1 MKEKKNIERLFQEKF
16 KDFEAIPPQDSWD
29 IIASKLNKKKKKRVI
44 PFWFKL
50 SGIAAS
56 FVILGTLIWNYTTD
70 KNEIIPNNTIVLE
83 NSTIE
88 NNPNQK
94 PNNSIISSTNKNEL
108 KLNSSNNTKNE
119 EGNQNDKINF
129 STINKNENN
138 FVFHTKENKKATKTI
153 STLENSEN
161 IKVKKSAS
169 ESNSIV
175 SNDENN
181 FLKNA
186 ASEKNSL
193 VANTEINKE
202 ALKNSISEMNSIVS
216 NEEKS
221 DANPKNKSTKIFDL
235 ENITSKEATVLNEN
249 KESKSTSTNNNISDF
264 NENTISKT
272 IGTSTEI
279 MKNDS
284 TLVAKIAEEKNPLE
298 ELLLANEE
306 GKNEAEKEEKRNKWA
321 ISSVAAPVYFNS
333 MTQGSAID
341 EQFENN
347 SKSYATTLSY
357 GIGGSYSVSKK
368 LSIRTGINNINFSYN
383 TNDVAYQTNF
393 SAKAI
398 GNIPAISRNNNG
410 SNIVFSSK
418 NNAQIALSGDV
429 ENVSISNSGAI
440 KQDFSYIEI
449 PLELSYKLLDK
460 KFGIEVIGGM
470 STLFLNKNSVFLVT
484 NGMEMNVGKA
494 NNLNNIHF
502 SSNVGLGFR
511 YRILKNFTANLQ
523 PMFKYQINSFSENAS
538 NFKPYFIGLYS
549 GISFSF

>member
-181 FLKNA
+181 
-186 ASEKNSL
+186 
-193 VANTEINKE
+193 
-202 ALKNSISEMNSIVS
+202 
-216 NEEKS
+216 
-221 DANPKNKSTKIFDL
+221 
-235 ENITSKEATVLNEN
+235 
-249 KESKSTSTNNNISDF
+249 
-264 NENTISKT
+264 
-272 IGTSTEI
+272 
-279 MKNDS
+279 
-284 TLVAKIAEEKNPLE
+284 
-298 ELLLANEE
+298 
-306 GKNEAEKEEKRNKWA
+306 
-321 ISSVAAPVYFNS
+321 Y
-333 MTQGSAID
+333 
-341 EQFENN
+341 
-347 SKSYATTLSY
+347 
-357 GIGGSYSVSKK
+357 
-368 LSIRTGINNINFSYN
+368 
-383 TNDVAYQTNF
+383 
-393 SAKAI
+393 
-398 GNIPAISRNNNG
+398 
-410 SNIVFSSK
+410 
-418 NNAQIALSGDV
+418 
-429 ENVSISNSGAI
+429 
-440 KQDFSYIEI
+440 
-449 PLELSYKLLDK
+449 
-460 KFGIEVIGGM
+460 
-470 STLFLNKNSVFLVT
+470 
-484 NGMEMNVGKA
+484 
-494 NNLNNIHF
+494 
-502 SSNVGLGFR
+502 
-511 YRILKNFTANLQ
+511 KNF
-523 PMFKYQINSFSENAS
+523 
-538 NFKPYFIGLYS
+538 
-549 GISFSF
+549 